1 MIESADI
8 REWRTRDVVDPD
20 GRRIGSLESVYV
32 DTGTDAPAFAT
43 VVVGLPTRHRL
54 VFVPLT
60 GAVVGPDYVK
70 VAHDRGK
77 VKDGPS
83 IGTDDVLP
91 AEDEPA
97 LFAYFGLPYLPPADG
112 VRVLARR

>member
-8 REWRTRDVVDPD
+8 REWRTRDVVDAE

-32 DTGTDAPAFAT
+32 DTATDEPAFVT
-43 VVVGLPTRHRL
+43 VLVGLPTRHRL
-54 VFVPLT
+54 VFVPLAS
-60 GAVVGPDYVK
+60 AVVGPDYVK
-70 VAHDRGK
+70 VAHPK
-77 VKDGPS
+77 ALVKDGPS
-83 IGTDDVLP
+83 LGTDDVLP

-97 LFAYFGLPYLPPADG
+97 LFAHFGLPYQPPADG

>member
-32 DTGTDAPAFAT
+32 DTGTDHPAFAT

-54 VFVPLT
+54 VFVPLAE
-60 GAVVGPDYVK
+60 AVVGPDYVK
-70 VAHDRGK
+70 VAHAKAK

-83 IGTDDVLP
+83 IGTDDILP

-97 LFAYFGLPYLPPADG
+97 LFAYFGLAYLPPADG